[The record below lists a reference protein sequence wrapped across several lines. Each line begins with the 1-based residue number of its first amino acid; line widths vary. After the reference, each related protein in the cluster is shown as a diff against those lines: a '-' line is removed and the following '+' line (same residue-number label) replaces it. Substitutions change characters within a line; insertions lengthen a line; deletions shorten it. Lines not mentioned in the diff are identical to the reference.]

1 MYYSRSAATISTKL
15 QKPIALADLGRRLRI
30 VVNIA
35 EHLKAHPLKTGNFN
49 HYRPAR
55 YFAEKIAALG
65 PKLDAPTLD
74 RFEAAFK
81 ALNGL
86 L

>member
-1 MYYSRSAATISTKL
+1 
-15 QKPIALADLGRRLRI
+15 
-30 VVNIA
+30 VNIEEYLNA
-35 EHLKAHPLKTGNFN
+35 NPLKSGGFN

-55 YFAEKIAALG
+55 YFAENVAALG
-65 PKLDAPTLD
+65 PKVDSATLD

-81 ALNGL
+81 AVNGL